1 MEKTIK
7 KKNYSIYT
15 RKFLLIINIIKILPA
30 LKKSFYWLLIVVE
43 LLNHYSFFILT
54 IK

>member
-1 MEKTIK
+1 MKKTI

-15 RKFLLIINIIKILPA
+15 CNFINIIKILPA